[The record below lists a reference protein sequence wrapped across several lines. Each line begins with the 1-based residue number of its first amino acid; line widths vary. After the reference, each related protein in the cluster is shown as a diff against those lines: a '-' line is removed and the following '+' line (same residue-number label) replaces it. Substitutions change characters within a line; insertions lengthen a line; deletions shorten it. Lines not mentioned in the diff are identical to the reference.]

1 MVETKPKRRRRWW
14 IIAVIVLVIVGIAVW
29 KHRGGRAPHAAAAQA
44 VGVATAVSGS
54 MPETLEALGT
64 VTPLA
69 TVTVLPQLSG
79 YLTQVGFTEGET
91 VTQGQFLAQI
101 DPRPYQVQL
110 EQFTAQQA
118 KDAASLAQS
127 RSDLARYEILERQD
141 SISEQTVADQR
152 FLVAQDAATV
162 QVDQANIDSAKLD
175 LVYCRITAP
184 VAGLVGLRLVDPGNY
199 VTSGST
205 TGIAVITTMSPM
217 TVIFAIPQ
225 TELGQVL
232 ARKQSG
238 ATLTASAY
246 SSDDTTKIAD
256 GDLSAIG
263 NQVDTSTG
271 TVNLRASFA
280 NADDALYPNEFVNIH
295 LLVDTLQDATL
306 VPSPAVQ
313 DGAPGSYVY
322 VVQPDDTVKVQV
334 VTTGPT
340 DGTNTVITKGVS
352 PGDVVVV
359 DGVDR
364 LKDGMK
370 ISIASGG
377 AGNTAGAT
385 NGAVSNGAVSTGT
398 ASDGAASNDAAS
410 GGQPA
415 PGKHKHKHKH
425 WPQSG
430 QSGESGQD
438 SGQAPPSQ

>member
-1 MVETKPKRRRRWW
+1 VVDPKPKRRRRWW
-14 IIAVIVLVIVGIAVW
+14 IIAAVILVIAAIAYW
-29 KHRGGRAPHAAAAQA
+29 KHSGTKPMRAPAPQA
-44 VGVATAVSGS
+44 VGVAKAVSGN
-54 MPETLEALGT
+54 MPETVEALGT
-64 VTPLA
+64 VTPIA

-79 YLTQVGFTEGET
+79 YLTDVGFTEGET
-91 VTQGQFLAQI
+91 VAQGQFLAQI
-101 DPRPYQVQL
+101 DPRPYQVSL
-110 EQFTAQQA
+110 EQYTAQQE
-118 KDAASLAQS
+118 KDAATLAQA

-141 SISEQTVADQR
+141 SISQQTVADQR

-175 LVYCRITAP
+175 LAYCHITAP

-238 ATLTASAY
+238 AMLTASAY

-256 GDLSAIG
+256 GTLEAIG

-280 NADDALYPNEFVNIH
+280 NSNDTLFPNEFVNIH
-295 LLVDTLQDATL
+295 LLVDTLQNAVL

-313 DGAPGSYVY
+313 DGAPGAYVY
-322 VVQPDDTVKVQV
+322 VVQPDNTVKVQV

-352 PGDVVVV
+352 PGDMVVT

-364 LKDGMK
+364 LSAGMK
-370 ISIASGG
+370 VTIVSA
-377 AGNTAGAT
+377 AGSAT
-385 NGAVSNGAVSTGT
+385 GSATGSNAQNGSALK
-398 ASDGAASNDAAS
+398 
-410 GGQPA
+410 
-415 PGKHKHKHKH
+415 KHKHKHV
-425 WPQSG
+425 PQG
-430 QSGESGQD
+430 QSGENSGQQQ
-438 SGQAPPSQ
+438 GGAPPAPQ